1 MFRMNPKTAYG
12 LSIVEML
19 YTLAIISILSI
30 GATHTQAI
38 LNKQHLYDSQSSL
51 HLLIRRAR
59 HDALI
64 SRTRITLCALTETGT
79 CKQDW
84 TGRISAFTDHNGNRQ
99 LDPNEL
105 EFSRVDFHPS
115 LILDWKGMKPTNSL
129 HFSPIGVT
137 FVSNGTFT
145 LCLPQHK
152 ETVKLVINKQGRT
165 RSELTTQACKNG
177 KTTQPD
183 N

>member
-1 MFRMNPKTAYG
+1 VFRMNLKTAHG
-12 LSIVEML
+12 LSIIEML
-19 YTLAIISILSI
+19 YTLAIISILSM
-30 GATHTQAI
+30 GAAHTQAM
-38 LNKQHLYDSQSSL
+38 LSKQRLYDSQSNL

-64 SRTRITLCALTETGT
+64 SRTRITVCALSVTGT

-84 TGRISAFTDHNGNRQ
+84 SGSISAFTDHNGNRQ
-99 LDPNEL
+99 LDTNEVEL
-105 EFSRVDFHPS
+105 SKLDFHPN
-115 LILDWKGMKPTNSL
+115 LILDWKGMKPTNSI

-145 LCLPQHK
+145 LCSPHHK

-165 RSELTTQACKNG
+165 RSELTSQACKSRS
-177 KTTQPD
+177 TTQPD